1 MMETLRMTV
10 ATRLLHATASVASLV
25 VALIAWEV
33 VARANVVSSFLLPS
47 LSDVLV
53 RVYSQ
58 IIDGQLFVDLEVTVW
73 RALAGFTLAGV
84 FGTLIG
90 LSLTRNSAV
99 RWFFD
104 PLISVGLPAP
114 KIAFLPVFILWFG
127 LFDISKILMAAFAA
141 IFPVIA
147 ATAAGAQGVDKFLI
161 WSARSAGAS
170 ERQVLGEIIMPAAL
184 PEILTAL
191 QVALPICMIVTIVSE
206 MTMGGDGLGASMLNA
221 ARFADSVGVFAGI
234 VEVAV
239 TGIALIKILEFTRRR
254 LLLWH
259 QESQE

>member
-1 MMETLRMTV
+1 MAASRVPV
-10 ATRLLHATASVASLV
+10 AIRLWHATSSVASLV

-53 RVYSQ
+53 RVYTQ
-58 IIDGQLFVDLEVTVW
+58 ALEGQLFVDLFFTVW
-73 RALAGFTLAGV
+73 RALAGFTLAGI
-84 FGTLIG
+84 FGVLIG
-90 LSLTRNSAV
+90 LSLTRNRVV
-99 RWFFD
+99 RWIFD

-127 LFDISKILMAAFAA
+127 LFDISKILMAAFAS

-147 ATAAGAQGVDKFLI
+147 ATAAGAQGVDKFLV

-170 ERQVLGEIIMPAAL
+170 ERQVLGEIIMPAAM

-206 MTMGGDGLGASMLNA
+206 MTMGGDGLGASMLNS

-234 VEVAV
+234 VEVAI
-239 TGIALIKILEFTRRR
+239 TGIVLIKMLEFVRRR
-254 LLLWH
+254 LLQWH
-259 QESQE
+259 QESQS